1 MHAGQCSPPGCACA
15 DGSLWAGPWRLQDVA
30 SCTGLTLEANAYLHR
45 ALQGPQP
52 TPVQMAASGLV
63 PGQDGRELT
72 TAMLAAAD
80 PESQKMMLGERLFP
94 LVSQQ
99 QPDLAG
105 KITGMLL
112 EMDNSE
118 LLLLLESPEALESK
132 IDEALAVLRQH
143 GALAGD
149 EEQRE

>member
-1 MHAGQCSPPGCACA
+1 MPQPAFLLC
-15 DGSLWAGPWRLQDVA
+15 
-30 SCTGLTLEANAYLHR
+30 

-149 EEQRE
+149 EDQRE

>member
-1 MHAGQCSPPGCACA
+1 MASST
-15 DGSLWAGPWRLQDVA
+15 SLTFEAVSQMPF
-30 SCTGLTLEANAYLHR
+30 CTC